1 MPTTTWWSKLLRWL
15 RRLKIFGRT
24 HAGQGHEP
32 PADRAHGEASA
43 PRRSYGLPTALT
55 LIEDKSWSDEGGVLD
70 PGLRL
75 AISLIERRDSI
86 QLLERTAID
95 LVSEEAGAAYLPLH
109 IELNVDPGTAR
120 EFLDRNG
127 LEVPQLYYD
136 EAKRND
142 KLRNVTARLRLE
154 KIGIARG
161 EVTDLRKKLL
171 ELGAGAH
178 SDTDLPA
185 MIKRISLANPLQA
198 CFAGPALGDI
208 DLPKDRQFGG
218 TKLDGADVVVGIIDD
233 GCA

>member
-15 RRLKIFGRT
+15 GRLKIFGRT

-43 PRRSYGLPTALT
+43 PRRSYGLPTGLK
-55 LIEDKSWSDEGGVLD
+55 LIDDESWSDKGGVLD

-127 LEVPQLYYD
+127 LKVPRLYYD

-142 KLRNVTARLRLE
+142 KLRNVTARLHLE
-154 KIGIARG
+154 KGL
-161 EVTDLRKKLL
+161 DL
-171 ELGAGAH
+171 AVH
-178 SDTDLPA
+178 
-185 MIKRISLANPLQA
+185 
-198 CFAGPALGDI
+198 
-208 DLPKDRQFGG
+208 
-218 TKLDGADVVVGIIDD
+218 
-233 GCA
+233 